1 MLLSSDKTCIIKKII
16 AGGISM
22 RDLSKIKNLIIKIGS
37 SSLCDDQGN
46 INKEKILNLIQQIAY
61 IKRKGIK
68 ITLVSS
74 GAINAGV
81 HVMKLDERPQTIPKK
96 QALAAIGQASLMQIY
111 EDLFSLFNLKCAQIL
126 LNHDDFDDRKRL
138 MNFNHAMQALI
149 EYDVVPI
156 INENDT
162 LAVDEI
168 KVGDNDTLASL
179 IVPAVSGDMLVLV
192 SDIDGLYDDNPHINK
207 KAKLIRN
214 VNGITKEIENMAKD
228 ASSKVGTGG
237 MITKI
242 KAAKICN
249 EFGCDMAIVNG
260 AQANVLIDL
269 IEGKEVGTYFN
280 SDAGRKLNSRQHWI
294 MYRSMPKGSI
304 IVDDGAKM
312 ALINKHTSLLPKGI
326 VDVKGNFL
334 ISQIVDIRDLND
346 DFLARGMVNYS
357 SDEIKL
363 IKGLNTSEI
372 EKVLHYK
379 DYDEVIHANNLVLV
393 EGVKK

>member
-1 MLLSSDKTCIIKKII
+1 
-16 AGGISM
+16 M
-22 RDLSKIKNLIIKIGS
+22 RDLSKVKSLIIKIGS
-37 SSLCDDQGN
+37 SSLCDEKGN

-81 HVMKLDERPQTIPKK
+81 HAMNLTTRPKTIPQK
-96 QALAAIGQASLMQIY
+96 QALAAIGQACLMQIY
-111 EDLFSLFNLKCAQIL
+111 EDLFSLFDLKCGQIL

-138 MNFNHAMQALI
+138 MNFNHAMQSLMD
-149 EYDVVPI
+149 YDVIPI

-179 IVPAVSGDMLVLV
+179 IVPAVAGDMLVLV

-207 KAKLIRN
+207 DAKLIKN
-214 VNGITKEIENMAKD
+214 VSGVTKEIESMAKD

-242 KAAKICN
+242 KAAKVCN
-249 EFGCDMAIVNG
+249 DFGCDMVIVNG
-260 AQANVLIDL
+260 SQANVLIDL

-280 SDAGRKLNSRQHWI
+280 GNIGRKLTSRQHWI
-294 MYRSMPKGSI
+294 MYRSMPKGN
-304 IVDDGAKM
+304 IVVDNGAKL
-312 ALINKHTSLLPKGI
+312 ALIKNHTSLLPKGI
-326 VDVKGNFL
+326 VDIQGNFL
-334 ISQIVDIRDLND
+334 ISQIVDVNDLEGNL
-346 DFLARGMVNYS
+346 LARGMVNYS

-372 EKVLHYK
+372 ENVLHYK
-379 DYDEVIHANNLVLV
+379 DYDEIIHANNLVLV
-393 EGVKK
+393 EGVKNND

>member
-1 MLLSSDKTCIIKKII
+1 
-16 AGGISM
+16 M
-22 RDLSKIKNLIIKIGS
+22 RDLRNIKNLIIKIGS
-37 SSLCDDQGN
+37 SSLCDDKGN

-61 IKRKGIK
+61 IKRKGVN

-81 HVMKLDERPQTIPKK
+81 HVMNLTERPQTIPQK

-111 EDLFSLFNLKCAQIL
+111 EELFSLFNLKCAQIL

-138 MNFNHAMQALI
+138 MNFNNAMQALI
-149 EYDVVPI
+149 DYDVVPI

-162 LAVDEI
+162 LAVEEI

-179 IVPAVSGDMLVLV
+179 VVPAVNADMVILV
-192 SDIDGLYDDNPHINK
+192 SDIDGLYDDNPHTNK
-207 KAKLIRN
+207 NAKLIKD
-214 VNGITKEIENMAKD
+214 VSEITKEIESMAKD

-242 KAAKICN
+242 KAAKVCN
-249 EFGCDMAIVNG
+249 DFGCDMAIVNG
-260 AQANVLIDL
+260 NQQNVLVDL
-269 IEGKEVGTYFN
+269 MEGKDVGTCF
-280 SDAGRKLNSRQHWI
+280 SGMAGRTLNSRQHWI

-304 IVDDGAKM
+304 VVDDGARS
-312 ALINKHTSLLPKGI
+312 ALINNHTSLLPKGI

-334 ISQIVDIRDLND
+334 ISQIVDIIDLND
-346 DFLARGMVNYS
+346 NLLARGMVNYS

-372 EKVLHYK
+372 KKVLHYK
-379 DYDEVIHANNLVLV
+379 DYDEVVHANNLVLV

>member
-1 MLLSSDKTCIIKKII
+1 
-16 AGGISM
+16 M
-22 RDLSKIKNLIIKIGS
+22 RDFRNIKNLIIKIGS
-37 SSLCDDQGN
+37 SSLCDNEGN

-61 IKRKGIK
+61 IKRKGIN
-68 ITLVSS
+68 ITIVSS

-81 HVMKLDERPQTIPKK
+81 QVMNLVERPQTIPQK

-111 EDLFSLFNLKCAQIL
+111 EELFSLFNLRCAQIL

-138 MNFNHAMQALI
+138 MNFNNAMQALI

-162 LAVDEI
+162 LAVEEI

-179 IVPAVSGDMLVLV
+179 VVPAVNGDMVVLV

-207 KAKLIRN
+207 NAKLIRN
-214 VNGITKEIENMAKD
+214 VSEITKEIESMAKD

-242 KAAKICN
+242 KAAKVCN
-249 EFGCDMAIVNG
+249 DFGCDMVIVNG
-260 AQANVLIDL
+260 NQPNVLIGL
-269 IEGKEVGTYFN
+269 IEGKEVGTYF
-280 SDAGRKLNSRQHWI
+280 SGVAGRTLNSRQHWI

-304 IVDDGAKM
+304 VVDDGARA
-312 ALINKHTSLLPKGI
+312 ALINNHTSLLPKGI
-326 VDVKGNFL
+326 VDVRGNFL
-334 ISQIVDIRDLND
+334 ISQIVDIIDLND
-346 DFLARGMVNYS
+346 NLLARGMVNYS

-363 IKGLNTSEI
+363 IKGLKTSEI
-372 EKVLHYK
+372 RNVLHYK
-379 DYDEVIHANNLVLV
+379 DYDEVVHANNLVLV

>member
-1 MLLSSDKTCIIKKII
+1 
-16 AGGISM
+16 M
-22 RDLSKIKNLIIKIGS
+22 RDLSKIKSLIIKIGS
-37 SSLCDDQGN
+37 SSLCDEEGN

-81 HVMKLDERPQTIPKK
+81 HVMNLETRPQTIPQK

-138 MNFNHAMQALI
+138 MNFNNAMQALI

-162 LAVDEI
+162 LAVEEI

-179 IVPAVSGDMLVLV
+179 IVPAVNGDMVVLV
-192 SDIDGLYDDNPHINK
+192 SDIDGLYDDNPHTNK
-207 KAKLIRN
+207 NAKLIRN
-214 VNGITKEIENMAKD
+214 VDGITKEIEGMAKD

-242 KAAKICN
+242 RAAKVCN
-249 EFGCDMAIVNG
+249 DFGCDMAIVNG
-260 AQANVLIDL
+260 NQPNVLIDL
-269 IEGKEVGTYFN
+269 IEGQDVGTYF
-280 SDAGRKLNSRQHWI
+280 DGKPGRNLSSRQHWI
-294 MYRSMPKGSI
+294 MYRSTPKGAI
-304 IVDDGAKM
+304 IVDDGAKL
-312 ALINKHTSLLPKGI
+312 ALVTNHTSLLPKGI

-334 ISQIVDIRDLND
+334 ISQIIDIVDTENNL
-346 DFLARGMVNYS
+346 LARGMTNYS

-372 EKVLHYK
+372 EGVLHYK
-379 DYDEVIHANNLVLV
+379 DYDEVVHANNLVLV
-393 EGVKK
+393 EGVKN

>member
-1 MLLSSDKTCIIKKII
+1 
-16 AGGISM
+16 M
-22 RDLSKIKNLIIKIGS
+22 RDLKNIKNLVIKIGS
-37 SSLCDDQGN
+37 SSLCDDEGN

-61 IKRKGIK
+61 IKRKGIN

-81 HVMKLDERPQTIPKK
+81 HIMNLAKRPQTIPQK

-111 EDLFSLFNLKCAQIL
+111 EELFSLFNLRCAQIL

-138 MNFNHAMQALI
+138 MNFNNAMQALI
-149 EYDVVPI
+149 DYDVVPI

-162 LAVDEI
+162 LAVEEI

-179 IVPAVSGDMLVLV
+179 VVPAVNADMVVLV
-192 SDIDGLYDDNPHINK
+192 SDINGLYDDNPHTNEN
-207 KAKLIRN
+207 AKLIKN
-214 VNGITKEIENMAKD
+214 VNGITKEIEDMAKD

-242 KAAKICN
+242 KAAKVCN
-249 EFGCDMAIVNG
+249 DFGCDMAIVNG
-260 AQANVLIDL
+260 NQQNVLVDL
-269 IEGKEVGTYFN
+269 MDGKDVGTYF
-280 SDAGRKLNSRQHWI
+280 SGVAGRTLNSRQHWI

-304 IVDDGAKM
+304 IVDDGAKL
-312 ALINKHTSLLPKGI
+312 ALINNHTSLLPKGI
-326 VDVKGNFL
+326 VDVRGNFL
-334 ISQIVDIRDLND
+334 ISQIVDIIDLNNIL
-346 DFLARGMVNYS
+346 LARGMVNYS

-363 IKGLNTSEI
+363 IKGLNTREI
-372 EKVLHYK
+372 KNVLHYK
-379 DYDEVIHANNLVLV
+379 DYDEVVHANNLVLV

>member
-1 MLLSSDKTCIIKKII
+1 
-16 AGGISM
+16 M

-37 SSLCDDQGN
+37 SSLCDGDGK

-61 IKRKGIK
+61 IKRKGIN
-68 ITLVSS
+68 IILVSS

-81 HVMKLDERPQTIPKK
+81 QVMNLEKRPQTIPHK

-138 MNFNHAMQALI
+138 MNFNHALQALI

-179 IVPAVSGDMLVLV
+179 IVPAADANMVVLV
-192 SDIDGLYDDNPHINK
+192 SDIDGLYDDNPHTNK
-207 KAKLIRN
+207 DAHLIRN
-214 VNGITKEIENMAKD
+214 VNGITKEIEEMAKD
-228 ASSKVGTGG
+228 ATSKVGTGG

-242 KAAKICN
+242 RAAKICN
-249 EFGCDMAIVNG
+249 DFGCDMAIVNG
-260 AQANVLIDL
+260 NQANVLIDL
-269 IEGKEVGTYFN
+269 LEGKDVGTYFN
-280 SDAGRKLNSRQHWI
+280 GEPGRNLSARQHWI
-294 MYRSMPKGSI
+294 MYRSKPKGSL
-304 IVDDGAKM
+304 IVDDGAKDV
-312 ALINKHTSLLPKGI
+312 LVSNHTSLLPKGI
-326 VDVKGNFL
+326 VEVTGNFMTG
-334 ISQIVDIRDLND
+334 QVVDIVDDKNNL
-346 DFLARGMVNYS
+346 LARGIVNYS

-363 IKGLNTSEI
+363 IKGLKTSAI
-372 EKVLHYK
+372 ESVLHYK
-379 DYDEVIHANNLVLV
+379 DYDEIVHANNLVLV
-393 EGVKK
+393 KGGEE

>member
-1 MLLSSDKTCIIKKII
+1 
-16 AGGISM
+16 M
-22 RDLSKIKNLIIKIGS
+22 RDLSNIKNLIIKIGS
-37 SSLCDDQGN
+37 SSLCDDEGN

-61 IKRKGIK
+61 IKRKGIS

-81 HVMKLDERPQTIPKK
+81 HVMNLECRPQTIPQK

-138 MNFNHAMQALI
+138 MNFNNAMQALI

-162 LAVDEI
+162 LAVEEI

-179 IVPAVSGDMLVLV
+179 VVPAVNADMVVLV
-192 SDIDGLYDDNPHINK
+192 SDIDGLYDGNPHTNK
-207 KAKLIRN
+207 NARLIRN
-214 VNGITKEIENMAKD
+214 VDGITKEIESMAKD

-242 KAAKICN
+242 RAAKVCN
-249 EFGCDMAIVNG
+249 DFGCDMAIVNG
-260 AQANVLIDL
+260 NQPNVLIDL
-269 IEGKEVGTYFN
+269 IEGKDVGTYF
-280 SDAGRKLNSRQHWI
+280 DGKPGRLLNSRQHWI
-294 MYRSMPKGSI
+294 MYRSMPKGT
-304 IVDDGAKM
+304 IVVDEGAKK
-312 ALINKHTSLLPKGI
+312 ALVTCHSSLLPKGI
-326 VDVKGNFL
+326 IEVRGNFL
-334 ISQIVDIRDLND
+334 ISQIIDIVDGND
-346 DFLARGMVNYS
+346 SLLARGMVNYS
-357 SDEIKL
+357 SDEIRL

-372 EKVLHYK
+372 EDVLHYK
-379 DYDEVIHANNLVLV
+379 DYDEVVHANNLVLV
-393 EGVKK
+393 EGVKN

>member
-1 MLLSSDKTCIIKKII
+1 
-16 AGGISM
+16 M
-22 RDLSKIKNLIIKIGS
+22 RDLRNIKNLVIKIGS
-37 SSLCDDQGN
+37 SSLCDDEGN

-61 IKRKGIK
+61 IKRKGIN

-81 HVMKLDERPQTIPKK
+81 HIMNLAKRPQTIPQK

-111 EDLFSLFNLKCAQIL
+111 EELFSLFNLRCAQIL

-138 MNFNHAMQALI
+138 MNFNNAMQALI
-149 EYDVVPI
+149 DYDVVPI

-162 LAVDEI
+162 LAVEEI

-179 IVPAVSGDMLVLV
+179 VVPAVNADMVVLV
-192 SDIDGLYDDNPHINK
+192 SDINGLYDDNPHTNEN
-207 KAKLIRN
+207 AKLIKN
-214 VNGITKEIENMAKD
+214 VNGITKEIEDMAKD

-242 KAAKICN
+242 KAAKVCN
-249 EFGCDMAIVNG
+249 DFGCDMAIVNG
-260 AQANVLIDL
+260 NQQNVLVDL
-269 IEGKEVGTYFN
+269 MDGKDVGTYF
-280 SDAGRKLNSRQHWI
+280 SGVAGRTLNSRQHWI

-304 IVDDGAKM
+304 IVDDGAKL
-312 ALINKHTSLLPKGI
+312 ALINNHTSLLPKGI
-326 VDVKGNFL
+326 VDVRGNFL
-334 ISQIVDIRDLND
+334 ISQIVDIIDLNNIL
-346 DFLARGMVNYS
+346 LARGMVNYS

-363 IKGLNTSEI
+363 IKGLNTREI
-372 EKVLHYK
+372 KNVLHYK
-379 DYDEVIHANNLVLV
+379 DYDEVVHANNLVLV

>member
-1 MLLSSDKTCIIKKII
+1 MLSNDKTCIIKKII

-61 IKRKGIK
+61 IKRKEIK

-162 LAVDEI
+162 LAV
-168 KVGDNDTLASL
+168 
-179 IVPAVSGDMLVLV
+179 
-192 SDIDGLYDDNPHINK
+192 
-207 KAKLIRN
+207 
-214 VNGITKEIENMAKD
+214 
-228 ASSKVGTGG
+228 
-237 MITKI
+237 
-242 KAAKICN
+242 
-249 EFGCDMAIVNG
+249 
-260 AQANVLIDL
+260 
-269 IEGKEVGTYFN
+269 
-280 SDAGRKLNSRQHWI
+280 
-294 MYRSMPKGSI
+294 
-304 IVDDGAKM
+304 
-312 ALINKHTSLLPKGI
+312 
-326 VDVKGNFL
+326 
-334 ISQIVDIRDLND
+334 
-346 DFLARGMVNYS
+346 
-357 SDEIKL
+357 
-363 IKGLNTSEI
+363 
-372 EKVLHYK
+372 
-379 DYDEVIHANNLVLV
+379 
-393 EGVKK
+393 

>member
-1 MLLSSDKTCIIKKII
+1 
-16 AGGISM
+16 M
-22 RDLSKIKNLIIKIGS
+22 RDLRNIKNLIIKIGS
-37 SSLCDDQGN
+37 SSLCDDKGN

-61 IKRKGIK
+61 IKRKGVN

-81 HVMKLDERPQTIPKK
+81 HVMNLIERPQTIPQK

-111 EDLFSLFNLKCAQIL
+111 EELFSLFNLKCAQIL

-138 MNFNHAMQALI
+138 MNFNNAMQALI
-149 EYDVVPI
+149 DYDVVPI

-162 LAVDEI
+162 LAVEEI

-179 IVPAVSGDMLVLV
+179 VVPAVNADMVILV
-192 SDIDGLYDDNPHINK
+192 SDIDGLYDDNPHTNK
-207 KAKLIRN
+207 NAKLIKD
-214 VNGITKEIENMAKD
+214 VSEITKEIESMAKD

-242 KAAKICN
+242 KAAKVCN
-249 EFGCDMAIVNG
+249 DFGCDMAIVNG
-260 AQANVLIDL
+260 NQQNVLVDL
-269 IEGKEVGTYFN
+269 MEGKDVGTCF
-280 SDAGRKLNSRQHWI
+280 SGMAGRTLNSRQHWI

-304 IVDDGAKM
+304 VVDDGARS
-312 ALINKHTSLLPKGI
+312 ALINNHTSLLPKGI

-334 ISQIVDIRDLND
+334 ISQIVDIIDLND
-346 DFLARGMVNYS
+346 NLLARGMVNYS

-372 EKVLHYK
+372 KKVLHYK
-379 DYDEVIHANNLVLV
+379 DYDEVVHANNLVLV